1 MSIYLVIF
9 GKPRY
14 LGFLEMTE
22 TNPEKGSYMLVESL
36 RGVELGLVAGV
47 LTQDQQARFQASCS
61 EEPQEGQPRGGEPM
75 LQNVAFVSFPGKE
88 DLEEHQRNLEEEQKI
103 LVKAREILRSHELS
117 MKLVDVEYMLDRKK
131 LFFYFTSDQRV
142 DFRAYVRDLAR
153 EFKTRIELRQ
163 IGVRD
168 EAKAVKGIG
177 PCGQVCCCSY
187 WLHSFTPICIKM
199 VKEQNLALNP
209 TKISGICGR
218 LMCCMSYEH
227 PMYQDLWSS
236 LPNPGTKLKT
246 SKGNYIIIGVDLG
259 NKAVRIRCPEGPEIL
274 VSVNDFKEF
283 RECIMK
289 GQVWEKT
296 LNEELPLPQVEEIF
310 DFGSLPVD
318 SAPEQKDKKTG
329 ETPRK
334 SRPKG
339 PRKGPGKQDRSRT
352 AAEKETEQKKQ
363 TPKTQPKR
371 RKRKKKGKP
380 PQGQQKGET
389 PNQDRTPVK
398 QDTPPRKKKHNV
410 RRNKPSRPHQPGQA
424 KKKEQEKDKDK

>member
-14 LGFLEMTE
+14 LGFLEMLE
-22 TNPEKGSYMLVESL
+22 KNPEKGSYMLVESL

-47 LTQDQQARFQASCS
+47 LTQEQQARFQASCI

-75 LQNVAFVSFPGKE
+75 LQNVTFVALPGKE
-88 DLEEHQRNLEEEQKI
+88 NMEEHKKNQEEEQRI
-103 LVKAREILRSHELS
+103 LLKAREILRSHDLS

-246 SKGNYIIIGVDLG
+246 PKGNYILIGVDLD
-259 NKAVRIRCPEGPEIL
+259 KSAVRVRCPEGPEVL
-274 VSVNDFKEF
+274 VAVNDFREF
-283 RECIMK
+283 RESIMK
-289 GQVWEKT
+289 GLVWDKM
-296 LNEELPLPQVEEIF
+296 LNEDVKPPQMEEIF
-310 DFGSLPVD
+310 DFDTLKVST
-318 SAPEQKDKKTG
+318 ATENKDKKSRGT
-329 ETPRK
+329 TRK
-334 SRPKG
+334 PYSKDS
-339 PRKGPGKQDRSRT
+339 RKGPVKL
-352 AAEKETEQKKQ
+352 EKDQVPGEGDGTDQKR
-363 TPKTQPKR
+363 PVKTQPKR
-371 RKRKKKGKP
+371 RKRKKKSKSDQSQPKTNIENEGPSPSSKE
-380 PQGQQKGET
+380 K
-389 PNQDRTPVK
+389 
-398 QDTPPRKKKHNV
+398 PPRKKKNNS
-410 RRNKPSRPHQPGQA
+410 RRNRLTRSNTPGKLEQ
-424 KKKEQEKDKDK
+424 KDQEKEK